1 MSEKEGSATMIDLGI
16 SLILVKNH
24 VVFPWRFIRF
34 PLYGGLRRSLH
45 RVERNF
51 CGFSFLRFF
60 QRSAKVGSG
69 KEKLPQ
75 TFFPQKFIFTL
86 E

>member
-34 PLYGGLRRSLH
+34 PLYGSLRRSLH

-51 CGFSFLRFF
+51 CDFS
-60 QRSAKVGSG
+60 SD
-69 KEKLPQ
+69 
-75 TFFPQKFIFTL
+75 PQK
-86 E
+86 